1 MVAQQWAFTSDTIPA
16 PLKAAK
22 RWAPW
27 RAEWNE
33 KKGKWGKIPH
43 RADNP
48 NYGLSTTK
56 PEQWFSYDAAVGAL
70 RRNGDKFAG
79 VGYCMTGPHGIVAVD
94 LDNCVDDLG
103 LIADWAQEVIDA
115 LKSYTEFSP
124 SGNGIRIMARG
135 ETVCDWTNHDV
146 GIEVYGGHE
155 ARFLTLTG
163 NVLPGF
169 GELRGVSESTWGE
182 LQRQY
187 AREKRMAEVI
197 DLNVPD
203 LLDELVLPGIDDL
216 QLAETPRKFLSTGAY
231 DTDRS
236 GTLHQSGIALYAA
249 GLNDAEVFS
258 LLVYNQFAM
267 GVALDHRR
275 QDNDRAMLY
284 LWREHCVKAKPK
296 AQAMVASSDEF
307 DLVEAQANEP
317 PPLPKFKRDKDGS
330 IPATVDNVT
339 MAVRRPDVC
348 GIEIKFDTFR
358 DEIMF
363 TLPGRAQWQQ
373 FSDPDY
379 VRLRIALERGGFK
392 PIGRELIR
400 DVVQLVAAE
409 NPFDSAQLWLS
420 GLAWDGVPRIAT
432 FLTDYFSAEDTE
444 YTRAVSMYL
453 WTAMA
458 GRIVSPGCKADMAPI
473 LVGDQGAGKS
483 SAVAAMVPSPEFF
496 TEISFHE
503 KDEDL
508 SRKMRGRL
516 IAEIGELRG
525 LHTKELEG
533 IKAFITRTHENWVP
547 KYREFAVQFPRRLV
561 FIGTTNKDEFLAD
574 ETGNRRWLPVRV
586 YQVQVDSIRRDRLQ
600 LWAEARDV
608 FQKAGVQYAAAQELA
623 VEAHSEHTIQ
633 DSWTE
638 VVGDWLDRADD
649 LTGESPRTRKFLRV
663 TEVLVEALGFTER
676 NISRREEMRMG
687 ATLKALGYERKKLRV
702 DGKTLWAHVPTCSH
716 LFPPAS

>member
-1 MVAQQWAFTSDTIPA
+1 MAIQQDWPFYGDKIPA
-16 PLKAAK
+16 ELKAQN
-22 RWAPW
+22 RWALW
-27 RAEWNE
+27 RAEWVE
-33 KKGKWGKIPH
+33 KKGKWTKLPH
-43 RADNP
+43 RVDNP
-48 NYGLSTTK
+48 EYGISTAK
-56 PEQWFSYDAAVGAL
+56 PGQWFSYKAASGAL
-70 RRNGDKFAG
+70 SKYGSRFAG
-79 VGYCMTGPHGIVAVD
+79 LGYCMTGPHGIVAVD
-94 LDNCVDDLG
+94 LDKCVDDLG
-103 LIADWAQEVIDA
+103 VIADWAQAIIVTIN
-115 LKSYTEFSP
+115 SYTEFSP

-135 ETVCDWTNHDV
+135 ATDCDWTNHKV
-146 GIEVYGGHE
+146 GVEVYAGNE
-155 ARFLTLTG
+155 PRFLTITG
-163 NVLPGF
+163 NVLSGF
-169 GELRGVSESTWGE
+169 AHLRDVDASVWAD

-187 AREKRMAEVI
+187 AQERRIAEVI

-203 LLDELVLPGIDDL
+203 ILDDLVLPDVGAL
-216 QLAETPRKFLSTGAY
+216 PLPEAARKFLLEGEFEA
-231 DTDRS
+231 DRS
-236 GTLHQSGIALYAA
+236 GALHSCGVALYAA

-258 LLVYNQFAM
+258 ILANNNYAL

-275 QDNDRAMLY
+275 QDTDRAMLY

-296 AQAMVASSDEF
+296 AQAMVASVDEF
-307 DLVEAQANEP
+307 DVIEVKSNEP
-317 PPLPKFKRDKDGS
+317 LPLPKFRREKDGS
-330 IPATVDNVT
+330 ITATVDNVT

-348 GIEIKFDTFR
+348 GIDIKFDTFR

-363 TLPGRAQWQQ
+363 SSPGRGQWQS
-373 FSDPDY
+373 FTDPDY
-379 VRLRIALERGGFK
+379 VRLRITLERGGFK

-420 GLAWDGVPRIAT
+420 GLQWDGVPRVEK
-432 FLTDYFSAEDTE
+432 FLTTYFSAEDTE
-444 YTRAVSMYL
+444 YTRAVSLYI
-453 WTAMA
+453 WTALA
-458 GRIVSPGCKADMAPI
+458 GRVVSPGIKADMAPI

-483 SAVAAMVPSPEFF
+483 SAVAAMVPAADFF

-586 YQVQVDSIRRDRLQ
+586 GQVHVDNIRRDRLQ
-600 LWAEARDV
+600 LWAEAREL
-608 FQKAGVQYAAAQELA
+608 FTGSGVQYATAQALA
-623 VEAHSEHTIQ
+623 GDAHSEHTIQ
-633 DSWTE
+633 DSWVD
-638 VVGDWLDRADD
+638 VVGDWLDRPDD
-649 LTGESPRTRKFLRV
+649 LTNDAPRTRKFLRV

-676 NISRREEMRMG
+676 NISRKEETRMST
-687 ATLKALGYERKKLRV
+687 TLRALGYARKKVRI
-702 DGKTLWAHVPTCSH
+702 DGKSVWAFVP
-716 LFPPAS
+716 LVPLVFPS

>member
-1 MVAQQWAFTSDTIPA
+1 MAIKQEWNFESSTIPEA
-16 PLKAAK
+16 LKAQK

-27 RAEWNE
+27 KAEWNE

-43 RADNP
+43 RADRTE
-48 NYGLSTTK
+48 YGISTAK
-56 PEQWFSYDAAVGAL
+56 PEQWFKYEVAERAL
-70 RRNGDKFAG
+70 KRNSAMFAG
-79 VGYCMTGPHGIVAVD
+79 LGYCMTGPHGIVAVD

-103 LIADWAQEVIDA
+103 IIADWAQEIIGT
-115 LKSYTEFSP
+115 LNSYTEFSP

-135 ETVCDWTNHDV
+135 ATLCDWTNHDV
-146 GIEVYGGHE
+146 GIEVYGGNE
-155 ARFLTLTG
+155 PRFLTLTG
-163 NVLPGF
+163 NVIPGYNQ
-169 GELRGVSESTWGE
+169 LRTVSEATWGD

-203 LLDELVLPGIDDL
+203 LLDDLILPSIADL
-216 QLAETPRKFLSTGAY
+216 KLAEVPRKFLLNGEF

-236 GTLHQSGIALYAA
+236 GTLHQAGIALYAA

-258 LLVYNQFAM
+258 LLVYNEYAF

-296 AQAMVASSDEF
+296 AQALVASVDEF
-307 DLVEAQANEP
+307 DLVETKADEP
-317 PPLPKFKRDKDGS
+317 KPLPKFKRDKDGS

-339 MAVRRPDVC
+339 MAVRRSDVC
-348 GIEIKFDTFR
+348 GIDIKFDTFR

-363 TLPGRAQWQQ
+363 TLPGRGQWQQ

-420 GLAWDGVPRIAT
+420 GLQWDGVPRVET
-432 FLTDYFSAEDTE
+432 FLTNYFSAEDTE
-444 YTRAVSMYL
+444 YTRAVSLYM
-453 WTAMA
+453 WTALA
-458 GRIVSPGCKADMAPI
+458 GRVVSPGIKADMAPI

-483 SAVAAMVPSPEFF
+483 SAVAAMVPAADFF

-586 YQVQVDSIRRDRLQ
+586 NQVQVDSIRRDRLQ
-600 LWAEARDV
+600 LWAEAREL
-608 FQKAGVQYAAAQELA
+608 FGKGGVQYAMAQQLA
-623 VEAHSEHTIQ
+623 GDAHSEHTIQ
-633 DSWTE
+633 DSWVD
-638 VVGDWLDRADD
+638 VVGDWLDKPDD
-649 LTGESPRTRKFLRV
+649 LTGEVPRTRKFLRV
-663 TEVLVEALGFTER
+663 TEILVEALGFTER
-676 NISRREEMRMG
+676 NISRKEETRMST
-687 ATLKALGYERKKLRV
+687 TLRALGYTRKKVRV
-702 DGKTLWAHVPTCSH
+702 GGKVMWAHVPLVPH
-716 LFPPAS
+716 PFP